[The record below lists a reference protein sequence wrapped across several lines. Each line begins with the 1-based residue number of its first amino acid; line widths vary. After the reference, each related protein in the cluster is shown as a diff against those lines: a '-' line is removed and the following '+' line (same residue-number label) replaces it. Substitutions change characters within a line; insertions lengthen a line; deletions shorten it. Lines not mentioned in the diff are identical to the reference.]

1 MTDRLQIAIPL
12 FPRFTALDAV
22 GPYEV
27 LQRIPYFDLTFVGHE
42 PGEVRSENGMLGL
55 SIDAAFEELPTPD
68 VIVFPGGVGTRTLE
82 NDERVVQWV
91 RDAHRTTRFTTSVC
105 TGSLVLGAAGL
116 LARLDCNNALVLLRQ
131 PRGPRCP
138 RHARTRH
145 RASRRAHHHGGRR
158 LQRHRHGPAADRAP
172 GRPDGGAGG
181 PAHDR
186 VRPATASGL
195 RLGGQVRR
203 RGDDAG
209 HRVRRAPPVTGGRE
223 PAHAN
228 RFGLTDCGDR
238 LGQREGA
245 GVQRLADDRTLDAG
259 RTEVGERTEVVEAAH
274 AAARDHR
281 SVGRGTH
288 VA

>member
-1 MTDRLQIAIPL
+1 VTDRLQIAIPL

-116 LARLDCNNALVLLRQ
+116 LRGLTATTHWSCYANLEAHGALATPERVIEHLDERIITAAGVSSGIDMALRLTELLVDRTAAQAAQLMIEYDPQPPVDCGSVAKSDDVVMTRVIEYAALRQ
-131 PRGPRCP
+131 
-138 RHARTRH
+138 
-145 RASRRAHHHGGRR
+145 
-158 LQRHRHGPAADRAP
+158 
-172 GRPDGGAGG
+172 
-181 PAHDR
+181 
-186 VRPATASGL
+186 
-195 RLGGQVRR
+195 
-203 RGDDAG
+203 
-209 HRVRRAPPVTGGRE
+209 
-223 PAHAN
+223 
-228 RFGLTDCGDR
+228 
-238 LGQREGA
+238 
-245 GVQRLADDRTLDAG
+245 
-259 RTEVGERTEVVEAAH
+259 
-274 AAARDHR
+274 
-281 SVGRGTH
+281 
-288 VA
+288 